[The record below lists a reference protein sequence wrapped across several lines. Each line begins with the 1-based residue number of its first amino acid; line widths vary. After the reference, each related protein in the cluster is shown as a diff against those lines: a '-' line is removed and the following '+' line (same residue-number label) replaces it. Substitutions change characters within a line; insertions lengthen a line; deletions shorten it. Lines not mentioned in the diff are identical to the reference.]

1 MKNKVLVILFISF
14 SFNLVG
20 ENISELRP
28 SKATLTMKSGDMEVW
43 LEKKGSNTWE
53 MGSFVDGGRI
63 FEREEISVFE
73 LNQNSVIPLDHK
85 VRLKIL
91 FKKIKASAHF
101 DWENL
106 KVDFEEEKNKGS
118 LKLLD
123 GTLGPATAQLK
134 MRLDL
139 RLLDINDLPEKIKY
153 FVYYRGEIKER
164 TYLLK
169 GFEDVETPFGKFNA
183 LKVIRE
189 FSAEEDRKQIYW
201 FAPDLDFSIV
211 RILNVDGR
219 ESDLLLKRLEF
230 FDYVLGRVTPFCP

>member
-14 SFNLVG
+14 SFNLIG
-20 ENISELRP
+20 ENFAELRP
-28 SKATLTMKSGDMEVW
+28 SKATLTMNSGDMEVW

-85 VRLKIL
+85 VRMKIL

-101 DWENL
+101 DWGNL
-106 KVDFEEEKNKGS
+106 KVDFEEGKNKGS
-118 LKLLD
+118 LKLVE

-139 RLLDINDLPEKIKY
+139 KLLNINALPEKMKY

-164 TYLLK
+164 IYLLQ

-183 LKVIRE
+183 LKVVRE
-189 FSAEEDRKQIYW
+189 FSPEEDRKQIYW

-219 ESDLLLKRLEF
+219 ESDLSLKSLEF
-230 FDYVLGRVTPFCP
+230 FD

>member
-14 SFNLVG
+14 SFNLIG
-20 ENISELRP
+20 ENFAELRP

-43 LEKKGSNTWE
+43 LEKKGNNIWE

-85 VRLKIL
+85 VRMKIL

-106 KVDFEEEKNKGS
+106 KVDFEEGKNKGS
-118 LKLLD
+118 LKLVD

-139 RLLDINDLPEKIKY
+139 KLLNINALPEKMKY
-153 FVYYRGEIKER
+153 FVYYRGEIKEII
-164 TYLLK
+164 YLLQ

-183 LKVIRE
+183 LKVVRE
-189 FSAEEDRKQIYW
+189 FSPEEDREQIYW

-219 ESDLLLKRLEF
+219 ESDLSLKSLEF
-230 FDYVLGRVTPFCP
+230 FD

>member
-14 SFNLVG
+14 SFNLIG
-20 ENISELRP
+20 ENFVELRP

-43 LEKKGSNTWE
+43 LEKKGNNTWE

-101 DWENL
+101 DWESL
-106 KVDFEEEKNKGS
+106 KVDFEEGKNKGS
-118 LKLLD
+118 LKLVD

-139 RLLDINDLPEKIKY
+139 RLLNINALPEKMKY

-164 TYLLK
+164 IYLLQ

-183 LKVIRE
+183 LKVVRE
-189 FSAEEDRKQIYW
+189 FSPEEDREQIYW

-219 ESDLLLKRLEF
+219 ESDLSLKSLEF
-230 FDYVLGRVTPFCP
+230 FD